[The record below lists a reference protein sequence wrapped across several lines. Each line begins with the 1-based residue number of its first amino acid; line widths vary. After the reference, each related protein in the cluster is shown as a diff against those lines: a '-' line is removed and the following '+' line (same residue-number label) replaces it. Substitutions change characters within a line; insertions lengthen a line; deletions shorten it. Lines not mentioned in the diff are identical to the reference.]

1 MEEDLIIQDIIVRD
15 TFTILEVLLL
25 KVQEVILM
33 PYQEV
38 MPMHAIIENLKK

>member
-1 MEEDLIIQDIIVRD
+1 MEEDLIIQDIVRD
-15 TFTILEVLLL
+15 IFTILEVLLL

>member
-1 MEEDLIIQDIIVRD
+1 MEEDLIIQDIVRD
-15 TFTILEVLLL
+15 IFTILEVLFL

>member
-1 MEEDLIIQDIIVRD
+1 MEEDLIIQDIVRD
-15 TFTILEVLLL
+15 IFTILEVPPL

-38 MPMHAIIENLKK
+38 RPMHAIIENLKK